1 MCEEEDLE
9 SYLIRG
15 QSKESSVFFG
25 TFLDLKGC
33 HAQKGVTLGARQ
45 RRLLRW
51 KKNT

>member
-33 HAQKGVTLGARQ
+33 HAQEGTLGTRE

-51 KKNT
+51 NKNI